1 MIISHCPPDVLCH
14 IKSLQK
20 LLRRSVIS
28 YHEVD
33 ALARILRPKIQAL
46 FESEGGQWKFVKW
59 KAKHEK
65 DKDANSTK

>member
-1 MIISHCPPDVLCH
+1 MIP
-14 IKSLQK
+14 
-20 LLRRSVIS
+20 

-59 KAKHEK
+59 KAKYEK